1 MSTIL
6 QLCFYFDQAQQFQWV
21 KSWYPGLFS
30 RIQHYVKKGQF
41 VPVGGVW
48 VEMVKVY
55 LKLQSNLQLTLQFK
69 RTLTILLGW
78 KLAFR

>member
-1 MSTIL
+1 MSTVL
-6 QLCFYFDQAQQFQWV
+6 HLCFFDQAQQFQWV

-30 RIQHYVKKGQF
+30 QIQHYVKIGRF

-55 LKLQSNLQLTLQFK
+55 FALHSFFLTSTTFQIIFN
-69 RTLTILLGW
+69 ILLGW
-78 KLAFR
+78 ELAFR